1 MMNRAPRT
9 ATRSTRWGAVTHPDP
24 RKGLNAMKNDP
35 SATDREVHIRVAT
48 RADLLPLGRL
58 GAVLVSTHHEYD
70 RKRFIKATSNTESGY
85 ASFLAT
91 QLDEP
96 ETVLLIAER
105 GGEVVGYVYAGVEGM
120 DWMSLRGPA
129 GVVQDLVVDPANRRQ
144 GIGGKLLEAAL
155 KALKAKG
162 AKQVV
167 LSTAERNE
175 PAQRL
180 FAAAGFRRTMVEMTL
195 ET

>member
-1 MMNRAPRT
+1 
-9 ATRSTRWGAVTHPDP
+9 
-24 RKGLNAMKNDP
+24 MKNDP
-35 SATDREVHIRVAT
+35 SATDREVYIRVAT
-48 RADLLPLGRL
+48 RADLLSLGRL
-58 GAVLVSTHHEYD
+58 GAILVRTHHEYD
-70 RKRFIKATSNTESGY
+70 RKRFIKATSHTESGY

-96 ETVLLIAER
+96 EIVLLIAER
-105 GGEVVGYVYAGVEGM
+105 GGEVLGYAYAGVEGM

-129 GVVQDLVVDPANRRQ
+129 GVVHDLVVDPANRRQ
-144 GIGGKLLEAAL
+144 GIGGKLLEATL

-162 AKQVV
+162 SKQVV
-167 LSTAERNE
+167 LSTAEGNE